1 MPLAVERSI
10 VKDRDLAVR
19 LWGNGGGDAAP
30 GKRIAEPVGVI
41 ASIPEQALALG
52 KASIIGA
59 PFIVAHLPFAQRQD
73 RRTALA
79 VGDRVKLRAQAA
91 LGMSDTSGNMP
102 FLSRLAAA
110 RCAFRWVASIINWS
124 GLPALAASAAKI
136 LLNTPSRLQRMK
148 RLYIVLSGPYS
159 AGASRQRRPFLIT
172 KMMPLMIRRSSTG
185 GTPCHSGKYGSIRRI
200 CASDNQIKSL
210 MSAPPSH
217 RH

>member
-1 MPLAVERSI
+1 MWIVFCFASRRRHTSCALVTGVQTCALPILECSI

-79 VGDRVKLRAQAA
+79 VGDRVKRSEEQ
-91 LGMSDTSGNMP
+91 
-102 FLSRLAAA
+102 RL
-110 RCAFRWVASIINWS
+110 N
-124 GLPALAASAAKI
+124 
-136 LLNTPSRLQRMK
+136 
-148 RLYIVLSGPYS
+148 
-159 AGASRQRRPFLIT
+159 
-172 KMMPLMIRRSSTG
+172 SS
-185 GTPCHSGKYGSIRRI
+185 H
-200 CASDNQIKSL
+200 
-210 MSAPPSH
+210 
-217 RH
+217 

>member
-1 MPLAVERSI
+1 MSRPPPRSTRTDTLFPYTTLFRA
-10 VKDRDLAVR
+10 KDRDLAVR

-52 KASIIGA
+52 TASIIGA

-102 FLSRLAAA
+102 YLSRLAAA
-110 RCAFRWVASIINWS
+110 RCAFRREEGSRVGDEVVSTCQINW
-124 GLPALAASAAKI
+124 A
-136 LLNTPSRLQRMK
+136 PS
-148 RLYIVLSGPYS
+148 
-159 AGASRQRRPFLIT
+159 T
-172 KMMPLMIRRSSTG
+172 
-185 GTPCHSGKYGSIRRI
+185 
-200 CASDNQIKSL
+200 
-210 MSAPPSH
+210 
-217 RH
+217 